1 MHIGLQGISICGCMK
16 KAKLQLQFSQTVG
29 EKSVDMRTQ
38 KSVDREKRVQRKD
51 WGLKVMKSREPFS
64 NWVLLS
70 VFVPECVK
78 MD

>member
-1 MHIGLQGISICGCMK
+1 MHIGLQRISICGCMK
-16 KAKLQLQFSQTVG
+16 KAKLQLQFSPTVG
-29 EKSVDMRTQ
+29 EKSVDKRTL
-38 KSVDREKRVQRKD
+38 KSVYREKRVQRKD
-51 WGLKVMKSREPFS
+51 WDLKVMKSREPFS

>member
-1 MHIGLQGISICGCMK
+1 LTYTPDFNLWLYEKG
-16 KAKLQLQFSQTVG
+16 QTAIAVQPNCRG
-29 EKSVDMRTQ
+29 EKRGQENT
-38 KSVDREKRVQRKD
+38 EKRVQRKD
-51 WGLKVMKSREPFS
+51 WDLKVMKSREPFS